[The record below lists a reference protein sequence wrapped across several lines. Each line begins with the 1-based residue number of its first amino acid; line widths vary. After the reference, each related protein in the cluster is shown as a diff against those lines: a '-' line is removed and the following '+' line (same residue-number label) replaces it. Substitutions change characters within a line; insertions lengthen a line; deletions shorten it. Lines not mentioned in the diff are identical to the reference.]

1 MNTQLELLICYPVIT
16 FMNDIIIISDLQ
28 WLYLTS
34 PTSRDIK
41 VKPTTPRTNISITIT
56 MIF

>member
-16 FMNDIIIISDLQ
+16 FMNDIIIISEFQ

-34 PTSRDIK
+34 PTS
-41 VKPTTPRTNISITIT
+41 
-56 MIF
+56 